1 MNTGSLSVRLGALCL
16 LATGLQLA
24 VNGNSAE
31 HYLTTLPVAA
41 PEIFPPEDKWYMA
54 ALPPARKEIQSPR
67 IEWVRSVSAPE
78 KRRVIIETDAGGD
91 PDDEQSLVR
100 FLLYAN
106 EWDIEGI
113 IANRPTAR
121 PGENLNPV
129 HTGLGIVQQH
139 LSAYGEVHH
148 RLQAHAP
155 GFPTKEYLWDRTV
168 PGYSTSDAGVKL
180 SAAGSTDPDR
190 HALTYRWVVYPEAGT
205 YSKEVHISEVDSA
218 ETSVLVPA
226 DAGAKDIHVLL
237 TVRDHGEP
245 PLASYRRAV
254 IKVDATQHDFAAART
269 VAAKVE
275 PAWRSL
281 ALITEAKV
289 DNGWCHVGWGG
300 FAVDDGTLRTE
311 CDPKGL
317 GLLVYRRERFG
328 NCQIRVVFKSKDAK
342 CNAGVFVRIDN
353 GILAQVN
360 QPGAAFDR
368 DEKGKIS
375 GDSGKRMMASGE
387 REEGPWFAVHRGYEV
402 QIMDAND
409 KFHRTGAI
417 YSLAAS
423 SAVSQKAPGEWKTMV
438 ITLAGNRILVDLEGQ
453 RITRF
458 DPASADVPRNRQ
470 WFEPKREPQR
480 PEMGYLGQQNHD
492 PGDIVWFKEISV
504 RPLTGATD

>member
-121 PGENLNPV
+121 PGENLNPIR
-129 HTGLGIVQQH
+129 TGLGIVQQH

-269 VAAKVE
+269 VEAKVE

-281 ALITEAKV
+281 ALITEGKV

-328 NCQIRVVFKSKDAK
+328 NCQIRVVFKSKDA
-342 CNAGVFVRIDN
+342 
-353 GILAQVN
+353 
-360 QPGAAFDR
+360 
-368 DEKGKIS
+368 
-375 GDSGKRMMASGE
+375 
-387 REEGPWFAVHRGYEV
+387 
-402 QIMDAND
+402 ND
-409 KFHRTGAI
+409 TFHRTGAI